1 MVKAGKW
8 LRNFLTGKK
17 EKNQGRLM
25 ERKIW
30 FKLPPPPPPP
40 PPTTPEGESMRSLQ
54 LETVLKHTSKGQFSP
69 PSFFFKPEIAKAAAR
84 KSSFSTIQQV
94 AAIKIQ
100 ACFRSFLARKA
111 LRALKGLVKLQ
122 AVVRGFLVRKKAA
135 ATLRGMQALLT
146 VQVRARA
153 HRVRMIE
160 EVHSMQRKE
169 TNQRRMINESK
180 FQQSYDMER
189 DAYKMMEKG
198 LRQQN
203 ANSKN
208 KKGNPTAQTQTKDR
222 RQLFNY
228 LKPSLTPSTVSGMCS
243 GNREETET
251 FFTTRNSSQNSSPT
265 PRTRRISSSEGNSNQ
280 EESYLIS
287 QEFPFFPNYMA
298 NTKSWKAKSRSQS
311 APRQRNDLFDSK
323 LSGKQRISVDG
334 RNISRAGWASPM
346 SSMAAKEQIPWSEEI
361 DRLMSN
367 IDYYK
372 FIAD

>member
-30 FKLPPPPPPP
+30 LQLPPPPPPP
-40 PPTTPEGESMRSLQ
+40 PPTTPEGESMRSFQ
-54 LETVLKHTSKGQFSP
+54 LETVLRHTPKGHFSP
-69 PSFFFKPEIAKAAAR
+69 PSFFFKPEIAKAAAK
-84 KSSFSTIQQV
+84 KSSFSKIQQV

-135 ATLRGMQALLT
+135 AALRSMQALLT
-146 VQVRARA
+146 VQ
-153 HRVRMIE
+153 
-160 EVHSMQRKE
+160 
-169 TNQRRMINESK
+169 
-180 FQQSYDMER
+180 DMER
-189 DAYKMMEKG
+189 DVYKMMENG
-198 LRQQN
+198 LRQQK

-208 KKGNPTAQTQTKDR
+208 KKGNPTAQTETKDR
-222 RQLFNY
+222 RLFNY
-228 LKPSLTPSTVSGMCS
+228 LKPSLTPSTVTGMCS

-265 PRTRRISSSEGNSNQ
+265 PKTRRISSSEGNSNQ
-280 EESYLIS
+280 EGSCLIS

-298 NTKSWKAKSRSQS
+298 NTKSWKAKARSQS

-334 RNISRAGWASPM
+334 RNISRAAWASSPM
-346 SSMAAKEQIPWSEEI
+346 SSAAAKEQIPWSEEI
-361 DRLMSN
+361 DRLVSN

-372 FIAD
+372 FITD